1 MSLRTLLLAVALAA
15 TMSLSV
21 SLRAG
26 EAPARPP
33 NVVVLL
39 ADDLG
44 YADVG
49 FQGCKD
55 IPTPHIDALA
65 EERRAL
71 HQRLRLRALL
81 QPDARRAA
89 DRPLPDALRPRVQPG
104 ATATQ
109 VGLPLDRDDASP
121 TG

>member
-44 YADVG
+44 YANVG
-49 FQGCKD
+49 VHGCKD
-55 IPTPHIDALA
+55 IPTPHIDALRGTGFA
-65 EERRAL
+65 APAATSPGPVAARTRAGL
-71 HQRLRLRALL
+71 LTWSLRLGPGPVAVRPARAY
-81 QPDARRAA
+81 RRT
-89 DRPLPDALRPRVQPG
+89 R
-104 ATATQ
+104 T
-109 VGLPLDRDDASP
+109 
-121 TG
+121 